1 MITGE
6 VSAPTRPIIID
17 TGDEQFV
24 IWPEADGSFTIDLD
38 ELGITGDVTIYQ
50 VDEEGVP
57 GRSVTITRQEDGTTG
72 VRYDSER
79 PTVTDSDQFRIPGER
94 LPATATDMWI
104 VELSGLALLLI
115 GFSTKVVKKFTD
127 K

>member
-6 VSAPTRPIIID
+6 VSDPTRPIIID

-50 VDEEGVP
+50 VGEEGVP

-79 PTVTDSDQFRIPGER
+79 PTVTDSDQFRTPGER
-94 LPATATDMWI
+94 LPATATNMWI
-104 VELSGLALLLI
+104 VGLSGLALLLI